1 MRQME
6 LNFGQRLKGVDLEVD
21 STWKSG
27 KTMTGKLTKKEMISL
42 ASTNQKLNWRA
53 GVGGS
58 NQKEED
64 ESEIAKEEGAED
76 DSAVS
81 TEPAGDPLQ
90 CHVVQLAGEGSSPET
105 NRRNWM
111 NQKAHTEEKAVQ

>member
-1 MRQME
+1 M
-6 LNFGQRLKGVDLEVD
+6 DLEVD

-27 KTMTGKLTKKEMISL
+27 NPMTGKLTKKEMKML
-42 ASTNQKLNWRA
+42 ASTNQKLYWKA

-58 NQKEED
+58 EQKEED
-64 ESEIAKEEGAED
+64 DSELAKQEGAED
-76 DSAVS
+76 DRAVS

-111 NQKAHTEEKAVQ
+111 NQKAHPEEKAVQ